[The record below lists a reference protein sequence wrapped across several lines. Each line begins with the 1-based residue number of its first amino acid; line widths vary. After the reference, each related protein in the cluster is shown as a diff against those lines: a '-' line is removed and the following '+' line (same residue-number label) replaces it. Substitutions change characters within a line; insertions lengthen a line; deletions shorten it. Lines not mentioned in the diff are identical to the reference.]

1 MTDPNKKEENVG
13 QTPPAENPA
22 TPAPQ
27 TSALQQQLDTDYANA
42 INATEKVYDD
52 EIDSVDAL
60 IKASNAKKQ
69 SLLEQ
74 DKNYQKRENAYR
86 YISGL
91 GDTLS
96 GIANLVGTA
105 NGASNQTQTYNSHAV
120 VQKAEQARKER
131 KLEMDQLDARLDEMK
146 ARGRELRSAKDLKTA
161 ELNAQQARETR
172 ELALK
177 EQQLARED
185 AARAWTQSRQ
195 EKIDAQNQAN
205 LDRTFN
211 EGVRQFNAEQKRLAD
226 AASAE
231 LESKERIAEANN
243 AAKIAAQQAKNA
255 NDPKYQKKALESNIS
270 AIRDELAQKMG
281 YENYNDYLRY
291 QNVSGWGTD
300 VDGQRNKDSKKI
312 RKDRSSASPETEAL
326 LNSLKYPEYLSEEQI
341 RMIMSA
347 SPTLADAVSK
357 GLPESEDDE
366 FTEFIRQS

>member
-60 IKASNAKKQ
+60 IKASSAKKQ

-105 NGASNQTQTYNSHAV
+105 NGASNQNQTYNSHAI

-131 KLEMDQLDARLDEMK
+131 KLEMDQLDTRLDEMK
-146 ARGRELRSAKDLKTA
+146 ARARELRSAKDLKTA
-161 ELNAQQARETR
+161 ELNAQQAREQR
-172 ELALK
+172 ELTLK
-177 EQQLARED
+177 EQQYARED

-195 EKIDAQNQAN
+195 EKQDAQTQENWQK
-205 LDRTFN
+205 TFD
-211 EGVRQFNAEQKRLAD
+211 EGVRQFDAEQQRLKEQNTEKLDAEKELAD
-226 AASAE
+226 AKLQAE
-231 LESKERIAEANN
+231 L
-243 AAKIAAQQAKNA
+243 AKQAAKNA
-255 NDPKYQKKALESNIS
+255 SDPEYQKKVLETNIS
-270 AIRDELAQKMG
+270 TIRDELAQNMG

-291 QNVSGWGTD
+291 KNVGGWGAD
-300 VDGQRNKDSKKI
+300 IDGQRNKNSKKI
-312 RKDRSSASPETEAL
+312 RKERSSANPETEQL
-326 LNSLKYPEYLSEEQI
+326 LNNLQNPSMLSEDQV
-341 RMIMSA
+341 RMIISA
-347 SPTLADAVSK
+347 SPTLADVVSSGEPIVSSNGK
-357 GLPESEDDE
+357 KKVW
-366 FTEFIRQS
+366 